1 MRSLLKPKRDRDSTR
16 RQPKAISV
24 PIDKALS
31 DERKPLN
38 LQTKLRQYRAAR
50 VAQFALKQR
59 LERIEWEDDVLK
71 PELEQLALDA
81 GESLS
86 IPEYIITDDNQEDN

>member
-1 MRSLLKPKRDRDSTR
+1 
-16 RQPKAISV
+16 
-24 PIDKALS
+24 
-31 DERKPLN
+31 LN

-86 IPEYIITDDNQEDN
+86 IPEYVIDNEDHQDN

>member
-24 PIDKALS
+24 PIDKTLS

-86 IPEYIITDDNQEDN
+86 IPEYVIDNEDQTN

>member
-1 MRSLLKPKRDRDSTR
+1 
-16 RQPKAISV
+16 
-24 PIDKALS
+24 
-31 DERKPLN
+31 LN